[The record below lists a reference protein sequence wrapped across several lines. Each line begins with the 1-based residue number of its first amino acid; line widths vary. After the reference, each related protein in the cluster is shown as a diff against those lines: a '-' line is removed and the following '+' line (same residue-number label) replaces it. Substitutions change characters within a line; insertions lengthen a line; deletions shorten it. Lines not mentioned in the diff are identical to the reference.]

1 MIREGAKEESVND
14 HYSTTETMSRD
25 ALEELQLSRLRKQVQ
40 WVSKKS
46 SFYEPRLRNAN
57 VSGDQLRKITD
68 IERIPFTDKDD
79 IRSDQHSKPPFGENV
94 YEDQENWLEIHSTSG
109 TTGRRTFTLWSKKD
123 VEVITSQAAR
133 ALYAMGVRAHDI
145 VHVAFG
151 LGMFVGGIAA
161 HYGVQRVGA
170 MSVPIGATDSD
181 QQVEFIVDL
190 QPTVIIAT
198 PSFGLYLA
206 EVLRKKGIVFDD
218 LALRVGVFGGEPGA
232 ASTHTRRALEDG
244 LGIKAFDWYGSAEVG
259 PDFGYECEYQQGLHW
274 AQDHNLIEVIDPMTH
289 RPVEEGEVGILVV
302 TNLSRTA
309 SPLLRYWTNDL
320 VRMTKEPCPCGR
332 QGPRAVGG
340 VLGRSDDMLIYKGV
354 NFYPQQVEQC
364 VRSLP
369 ELTSEYKILLDTDS
383 ATAKDSCVIQVEIRD
398 ESHTSATNVQRVL
411 DNNLFKELGFHPSI
425 EVLSE
430 GTLERTVHKAKRV
443 ADRRGRLANR

>member
-1 MIREGAKEESVND
+1 MTREGAREGYVND
-14 HYSTTETMSRD
+14 YYSATETMSRE
-25 ALEELQLSRLRKQVQ
+25 ALEELQLSRLRKQVR

-46 SFYEPRLRNAN
+46 NFYSSRLRNAN

-68 IERIPFTDKDD
+68 IERIPFTYKND
-79 IRSDQHSKPPFGENV
+79 IRSDQCSTPPFGANV
-94 YEDQENWLEIHSTSG
+94 CEDRENWLEIHSTSG
-109 TTGRRTFTLWSKKD
+109 TTGRGTFTLWSKKD

-133 ALYAMGVRAHDI
+133 ALYATGVRAHDI

-170 MSVPIGATDSD
+170 MSVPIGTTDSD
-181 QQVEFIVDL
+181 QQVEFLVDL

-206 EVLRKKGIVFDD
+206 EVLRKKGIVLDD

-232 ASTHTRRALEDG
+232 ASAHTRRALEDG

-259 PDFGYECEYQQGLHW
+259 PDFGYECEYQLGLHW
-274 AQDHNLIEVIDPMTH
+274 AQDHNLVEVVDSMTH
-289 RPVEEGEVGILVV
+289 RPVEEGESGVLVV

-309 SPLLRYWTNDL
+309 TPLLRYWTNDL
-320 VRMTKEPCPCGR
+320 VRMTKDACPCGR
-332 QGPRAVGG
+332 QGPRALEGI
-340 VLGRSDDMLIYKGV
+340 LGRSDDMLIYKGV

-364 VRSLP
+364 VRNFR

-383 ATAKDSCVIQVEIRD
+383 ATAKDRCVIQVEIRD
-398 ESHTSATNVQRVL
+398 ESHASTTNVQRAL
-411 DNNLFKELGFHPSI
+411 DNNLFKELGFHPSV
-425 EVLSE
+425 EVLPE

-443 ADRRGRLANR
+443 DDKRGRLVNR